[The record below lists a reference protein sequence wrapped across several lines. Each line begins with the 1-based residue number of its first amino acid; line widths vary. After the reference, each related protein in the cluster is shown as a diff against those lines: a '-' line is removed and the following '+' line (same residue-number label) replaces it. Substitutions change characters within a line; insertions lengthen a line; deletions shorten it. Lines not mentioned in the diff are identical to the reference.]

1 MSLSPTKGANGAPS
15 DIASLVGRTDLN
27 LLVSRYSGSG
37 RTSGRITTYSCPNP
51 AHADTHPSFTVT
63 TNRNGREVG
72 RCFSQCSWSGDA
84 LDLVKWLE
92 NLTTG
97 EAASWLRRYHGDPEK
112 VVIFRKPYAPRSPS
126 VSLSPK
132 VKDTAEQVSG
142 EVASR
147 FMERYLLSRGWPLEV
162 LEEFSLEVVRDSRGA
177 LRVRHNYFA
186 PTPQG
191 EWVVSYWQ
199 DRGTESSVPKW
210 LSAVNSRPALY
221 NLRSLEADSLEGVII
236 CEGAADTITAA
247 LCLRGC
253 ERVAVVGV
261 PGVSAWRSE
270 WAKLLEGYRV
280 VVASDND
287 EAGEKLYESVRASVA
302 RPIARLK
309 PKLNDLTESALAFGN
324 EELRLLLL
332 SALGT
337 QPEAT
342 QKSLQE
348 AKEILL
354 LLEAFPG
361 GSLVEGGKS

>member
-1 MSLSPTKGANGAPS
+1 MGAIGAPS

-37 RTSGRITTYSCPNP
+37 RTSGRVTTYSCPNP
-51 AHADTHPSFTVT
+51 AHADIHPSFTVT

-97 EAASWLRRYHGDPEK
+97 EAASWLRRYLGDPDK
-112 VVIFRKPYAPRSPS
+112 VTFYRKPTTPRSPS

-132 VKDTAEQVSG
+132 VSDTAERVSG

-147 FMERYLLSRGWPLEV
+147 FMERYLNSRGWPMEV
-162 LEEFSLEVVRDSRGA
+162 VEEFSLEVVRDNRGA

-186 PTPQG
+186 PTSQG

-210 LSAVNSRPALY
+210 LSAVNSRPSLY

-253 ERVAVVGV
+253 ERVAVIGV

-287 EAGEKLYESVRASVA
+287 EAGEKLYESVRASVS

-309 PKLNDLTESALAFGN
+309 PKANDLTETALTFGA